1 MTESTKD
8 GITYPVA
15 SDYIK
20 DSTDPAKLASHLK
33 VLATTTN
40 TAIDAARFYRGTG
53 HFSVEPTEAELWA
66 LPSGYAYGVSS
77 VVRARGLKLPRER
90 PGIIIPWQLGDGVV
104 LWYISF
110 EEGNQPSLMFTRQRT
125 IGGVIQEWEPL
136 VSSTDAGQADG
147 PVRRELLQQG
157 LTARKG
163 GRIGT
168 NGKGVVALR
177 FDDAPADFVNKIL
190 PLLRERN
197 LPFTRVTT
205 SDSIASTGEVVT
217 DAKLLEMQDYCIKSG
232 GEVWNHGRDHLDASG
247 ELTIYDNVIGA
258 LDKLRLKMP
267 RIPIDCF
274 APPGASETL
283 YDGWLMKD
291 LEAWANTYAGRLLTG
306 HHAIVSG
313 YFQNGY
319 YRPLDGQLRDGQIHY
334 SCDAYTSASSV
345 TQVVDRARDWRVGV
359 SLMWHGH
366 NLDASGK
373 QSLAVFTECLDYI
386 AAERDAGNIEVL
398 TLSGMATA
406 DVTSSYRDDLLT
418 VHSGTTLNTF
428 VLYPQLRQTALGS
441 TRELTATVTGT
452 AGATVTSVI
461 GESTKTH
468 TIPAGG
474 TLKLRH
480 VATIPLDAGSNNIT
494 VSIDANTTNAK
505 LLAV

>member
-1 MTESTKD
+1 MATTAK
-8 GITYPVA
+8 GITYPTA
-15 SDYIK
+15 TDLIK
-20 DSTDPAKLASHLK
+20 DGADPAKLATDLK
-33 VLATTTN
+33 VLASTTD
-40 TAIDAARFYRGTG
+40 TAIDGVKFYRGSTIITKETDLFELEAG
-53 HFSVEPTEAELWA
+53 YEYSVGNVIT
-66 LPSGYAYGVSS
+66 
-77 VVRARGLKLPRER
+77 ARDLGLPRER
-90 PGIIIPWQLGDGVV
+90 PGWITVQQIGTGKV
-104 LWYISF
+104 LTFRSS
-110 EEGNQPSLMFTRQRT
+110 EEGNQPSLIFTRQRT
-125 IGGVIQEWEPL
+125 IKGVIQEWEPL

-147 PVRRELLQQG
+147 PVRRELSQQG

-177 FDDAPADFVNKIL
+177 FDDAPAEFRTVVL

-205 SDSIASTGEVVT
+205 STSIHDSTIPATEFP
-217 DAKLLEMQDYCIKSG
+217 LMQEYSVKDG
-232 GEVWNHGRDHLDASG
+232 GEVWAHGSDHKDAAG
-247 ELTIYDNVIGA
+247 ESAIFENLVGSLQD
-258 LDKLRLKMP
+258 LRTKMP

-274 APPGASETL
+274 APPGGAETF

-291 LEAWANTYAGRLLTG
+291 LEAWANTYAGRLLMG
-306 HHAIVSG
+306 NYALVSG
-313 YFQNGY
+313 YFQNSY

-334 SCDAYTSASSV
+334 SCDAYVASSSV
-345 TQVVDRARDWRVGV
+345 TQVVDRARDWKVGV
-359 SLMWHGH
+359 SLMWHANNIGT
-366 NLDASGK
+366 AGK

-428 VLYPQLRQTALGS
+428 VLYPQLRQSALGS

-461 GESTKTH
+461 GESTKSH

-494 VSIDANTTNAK
+494 VSINANTTNAK

>member
-33 VLATTTN
+33 VQATTTN
-40 TAIDAARFYRGTG
+40 TAIDGARFYRGSTVISG
-53 HFSVEPTEAELWA
+53 TTDLFALEA
-66 LPSGYAYGVSS
+66 GYEYGVSN
-77 VVRARGLKLPRER
+77 VVIARALGLPRER
-90 PGIIIPWQLGDGVV
+90 PGWIRV
-104 LWYISF
+104 LQIGTGKVLVYRSS
-110 EEGNQPSLMFTRQRT
+110 EEGSQPSLEFTKQRT
-125 IGGVIQEWEPL
+125 IEGVIQEWEPL

-147 PVRRELLQQG
+147 SVRRELLQQG

-247 ELTIYDNVIGA
+247 ELTIYDNLIGS
-258 LDKLRLKMP
+258 LQDLRTKMP

-274 APPGASETL
+274 APPGGAETF

-291 LEAWANTYAGRLLTG
+291 LEAWANTYAGRLLMG
-306 HHAIVSG
+306 NYALVSG
-313 YFQNGY
+313 YFPNSY

-345 TQVVDRARDWRVGV
+345 TQVVDRARDWKVGV
-359 SLMWHGH
+359 SLMWHANNIG
-366 NLDASGK
+366 ATGK
-373 QSLAVFTECLDYI
+373 QSLAVFTEILDYI